1 MGRQTQSASGAQ
13 DFPGISTSRSAWMSN
28 SVQLAGVNT
37 VIQGLSCLPSN
48 KSCFLSRKC
57 FSNDYRSS
65 AAELTHL
72 GGGVL

>member
-1 MGRQTQSASGAQ
+1 
-13 DFPGISTSRSAWMSN
+13 MSN

-48 KSCFLSRKC
+48 KSCFPSRKC